1 MKKEQQKIKND
12 PLYEEVMKL
21 LPTNKNS
28 LILEAGCGTGK
39 WLLYFKQ
46 RGYKNSV
53 GLDFSEV
60 ALRKIKENDRTVLL
74 IKADIRKL
82 PIKNNTFDL
91 IFSFGVIEHFK
102 QPQTLVDEMYRVLKK
117 NGRIFLTTPNLF
129 ALHTFYRFYR
139 RLRGTWVI
147 GYEDSYTPLQLAKI
161 LKQSKFKILR
171 RGTRGKYNR
180 FDIFGFLSF
189 VVGEK

>member
-1 MKKEQQKIKND
+1 MDSHIWDKYWMKKDQQKINND

-39 WLLYFKQ
+39 WLLHFKEK
-46 RGYKNSV
+46 GYKNLI
-53 GLDFSEV
+53 GLDFSEI
-60 ALRKIKENDRTVLL
+60 ALRKIRENDKAVLL

-102 QPQTLVDEMYRVLKK
+102 EPQTLVDEMYRVLKR
-117 NGRIFLTTPNLF
+117 NGKLFLTTPNLF

-139 RLRGTWVI
+139 R
-147 GYEDSYTPLQLAKI
+147 
-161 LKQSKFKILR
+161 
-171 RGTRGKYNR
+171 
-180 FDIFGFLSF
+180 
-189 VVGEK
+189 